1 MFEQRIQKHRR
12 IFRPLGLAAA
22 ATMALSY
29 AGISPAHATPAT
41 TSATVANGVLT
52 VIGTNHAD
60 SVTIDFTSADTV
72 GVDVDGE
79 HQSLRRGT
87 FTSVSVFTGAG
98 DDAVRATS
106 GGSAASDLPLTIL
119 AGNGVDSVTGGA
131 GADTIVGDDG
141 DDRLLGG
148 AGNDLLFGGRG
159 ADFVNG
165 QVGTDTEVLG
175 TGDDTAGW
183 LPGEGSDAVSGGP
196 GVDTL
201 AFTGSA
207 GDEVMSLSASG
218 HRAVFLRS
226 PGSVRMDLDT
236 VERLDLAPLGGADNV
251 TIGDLTG
258 TDLGEAL
265 VDLSQNLAGDHGDDT
280 VVVNGTAGADEIA
293 VGADNGAVDVSG
305 LQPRTRI
312 TGAET
317 TDELDV
323 NAGAGDDRVDVTDA
337 ARAAMDVHVDLGS

>member
-1 MFEQRIQKHRR
+1 MFEHHTHHHRR

-22 ATMALSY
+22 ATMALSL
-29 AGISPAHATPAT
+29 AGISPAHATPG
-41 TSATVANGVLT
+41 TSSAAVANGVLT
-52 VIGTNHAD
+52 VIGTNRAD
-60 SVTIDFTSADTV
+60 AVTIDFTSTDTV
-72 GVDVDGE
+72 GVELDGE
-79 HQSLRRGT
+79 HQSFRRGT

-98 DDAVRATS
+98 DDTVRTTS

-119 AGNGVDSVTGGA
+119 AGNGVDTVTGGA

-236 VERLDLAPLGGADNV
+236 VERLDVAPLGGADNV

-258 TDLGEAL
+258 TDLTEAV
-265 VDLSQNLAGDHGDDT
+265 VDLSENLAGDHRDDT
-280 VVVNGTAGADEIA
+280 VVVDGTAGNDQIA
-293 VGADNGAVDVSG
+293 IGADRGAVDVSG
-305 LQPRTRI
+305 LQPHTRV
-312 TGAET
+312 TGAEP
-317 TDELDV
+317 TDELDID
-323 NAGAGDDRVDVTDA
+323 AGAGDDRVDVTDEV
-337 ARAAMDVHVDLGS
+337 RALMDVHVDLGS